1 MIYEFADLQ
10 ILPGQE
16 RDFEAAVQRAVPVFQ
31 RSPGCLGVELTRL
44 VEEPAV
50 YRLVVRWETLE
61 HHTVQFRGGQNFADW
76 RALVGKYFASPP
88 AVKHAAPV
96 LRGF

>member
-1 MIYEFADLQ
+1 MVYEFADLQ
-10 ILPGQE
+10 ILPGKE
-16 RDFEAAVQRAVPVFQ
+16 PEFEAAVQQAVPVFKG
-31 RSPGCLGVELTRL
+31 SPGCLGVELTRL

-61 HHTVQFRGGQNFADW
+61 HHTVQFRGGQNFAAW
-76 RALVGKYFASPP
+76 RGLVGRFFASPP
-88 AVKHAAPV
+88 AVKHATPV